1 MKSDSPAPT
10 RLQIQDLGGLP
21 LVLMPVDYCLRKMV
35 EAECAEVQNKIQAV
49 LDMTSPEGI
58 LQAVAEGAG
67 LTILTEL

>member
-1 MKSDSPAPT
+1 
-10 RLQIQDLGGLP
+10 
-21 LVLMPVDYCLRKMV
+21 MPVDYCLRKMV

-49 LDMTSPEGI
+49 LEMTFPEGI

>member
-1 MKSDSPAPT
+1 MKCDGPPPT

-21 LVLMPVDYCLRKMV
+21 LILMPVDYCLRKMV

-49 LDMTSPEGI
+49 LEMTFPEGI